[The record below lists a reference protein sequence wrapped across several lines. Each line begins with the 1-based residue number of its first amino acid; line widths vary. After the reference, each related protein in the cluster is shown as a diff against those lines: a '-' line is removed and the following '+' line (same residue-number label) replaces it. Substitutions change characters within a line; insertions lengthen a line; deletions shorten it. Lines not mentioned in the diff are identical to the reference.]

1 MKTRLLPYALAFL
14 LGCAAPILAS
24 AQEHKREHKEPETEL
39 GNAMDKMNGAWRKL
53 KKQVADPASNASSLE
68 LVATISAAAEK
79 ALTFTPARAADVPA
93 ADRAKFIAD
102 YQAQMK
108 AFIAEIAK
116 LGAALKAN
124 DNAGA
129 DAIVKKMGALQKEGH
144 KDFKRPDM

>member
-1 MKTRLLPYALAFL
+1 MKTRLLPYAFTFL
-14 LGCAAPILAS
+14 IGCAAPILAS

-53 KKQVADPASNASSLE
+53 KKQVADPASNAASLE
-68 LVATISAAAEK
+68 LVATISAAADK
-79 ALTFTPARAADVPA
+79 AATLKPARLADVPA
-93 ADRAKFIAD
+93 ADQAKFIAD

-108 AFIAEIAK
+108 EFSAQIAK

-124 DNAGA
+124 DNAA
-129 DAIVKKMGALQKEGH
+129 AAEIVKQMGAMQKEGH